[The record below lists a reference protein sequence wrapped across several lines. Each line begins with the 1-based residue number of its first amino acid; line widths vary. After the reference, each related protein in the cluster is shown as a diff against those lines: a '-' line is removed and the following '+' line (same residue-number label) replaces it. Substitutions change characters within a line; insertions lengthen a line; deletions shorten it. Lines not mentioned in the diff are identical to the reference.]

1 VAFACCLGDIQN
13 QGSSVSPRPQRQ
25 RLRIDLALSPQN
37 ASSSLL
43 FASRSNPI
51 FTPANRIVAEAD
63 GAEDRV
69 EGPA

>member
-1 VAFACCLGDIQN
+1 
-13 QGSSVSPRPQRQ
+13 
-25 RLRIDLALSPQN
+25 
-37 ASSSLL
+37 LL
-43 FASRSNPI
+43 FASWSNLI